1 MFFLIVLVNLKVL
14 LVAYKLLHSLK
25 NRKKGNL
32 SQCALKLDMSKA
44 YDRVEWDFLA
54 NMMHALGFHAEW
66 TKLVMKCITF
76 VKYAVVVNGSV
87 TDSFIP
93 E

>member
-1 MFFLIVLVNLKVL
+1 
-14 LVAYKLLHSLK
+14 
-25 NRKKGNL
+25 
-32 SQCALKLDMSKA
+32 MSKA